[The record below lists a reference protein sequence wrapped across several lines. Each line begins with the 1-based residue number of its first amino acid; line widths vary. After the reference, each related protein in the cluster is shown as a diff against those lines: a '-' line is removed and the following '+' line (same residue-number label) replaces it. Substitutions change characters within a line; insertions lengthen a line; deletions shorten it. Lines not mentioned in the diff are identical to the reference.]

1 MKKNK
6 YQINPHTL
14 QFETVR
20 RTSKERWI
28 RVFLFAVVVGVV
40 GFVSVMTFNA
50 FFESPRTREL
60 TRENDFLKNQL
71 STINSQLDTLEA
83 VASNLEEKDDDIYR
97 NIFGAEPYPDYL
109 RQSGIGGIDRHKTL
123 KGYDSSDE
131 LISTKQRISKLQ
143 RSLVAQS
150 RSLEELFELA
160 RDKES
165 MLSAI
170 PAIQPVSNKDLTR
183 IASGFGYRIHPIY
196 RVPKLHTGIDFTAP
210 VGTDIYATGDG
221 TIERVEFKHSGYGFN
236 VIVNHGFGY
245 KTLYGHM
252 SKIIVKEGQQVKR
265 GEIIGLVGNTGRS
278 VGPHLHYE
286 VLKDGHKIDP
296 ANYFF
301 NDLTP
306 EQYELLLEKAREG
319 SNQSFD

>member
-28 RVFLFAVVVGVV
+28 RVFLFASVVGVV
-40 GFVSVMTFNA
+40 GFVSVMVFNA
-50 FFESPRTREL
+50 FYESPRTSEL
-60 TRENDFLKNQL
+60 TRENEFLKAQL
-71 STINSQLDTLEA
+71 SAIHSQLDTLEA
-83 VASNLEEKDDDIYR
+83 VASDLERKDDEIYR

-109 RQSGIGGIDRHKTL
+109 RQSGIGGSERFTNL
-123 KGYDSSDE
+123 KGFDSSED
-131 LISTKQRISKLQ
+131 LIGTQKRISKLQ

-210 VGTDIYATGDG
+210 VGADIYATGDG
-221 TIERVEFKHSGYGFN
+221 TIERVEHKHSGYGFN

-252 SKIIVKEGQQVKR
+252 SKILVKEGQVVKR
-265 GEIIGLVGNTGRS
+265 GEVIGLVGNTGRS

-286 VLKDGHKIDP
+286 VLKDGKKIDP